1 MKNGSI
7 YSALKSSIITF
18 TRSSAQEFGIHNIRV
33 NCIIPGVIRTPMTTK
48 YIDENLNKIIK
59 PIALNR
65 IGKTT
70 DVANA
75 ALFYLLIYPT
85 IYLVLFLK

>member
-1 MKNGSI
+1 
-7 YSALKSSIITF
+7 
-18 TRSSAQEFGIHNIRV
+18 
-33 NCIIPGVIRTPMTTK
+33 MTTK

-75 ALFYLLIYPT
+75 ALFLSSDLSNYISGAVLEVTGGKYLTQL
-85 IYLVLFLK
+85 